1 MQVCDG
7 SHTRPGITTHQYQNV
22 SPQRRQELCDDAVM
36 GYFDG
41 ARGRMHYRRWPDEGR
56 AAVLVL
62 LPGIGQHSG
71 HYHRFARVLRG
82 AGIEMWALDTAGHGL
97 SEGDPEQP
105 GTLRELVAD
114 AVPMIELVRAQ
125 VPETPLILM
134 GHSLGAV
141 TALGALGAAVP
152 PAESA
157 DPDTIRGTGTVA
169 ADYPLVPALPAD
181 TLAGLVLSGVPRRAL
196 GGGAPGAVGT
206 PQPPRGPVLAVHGAD
221 DRRAPVDAMRVW
233 TERHESVDLWEYAD
247 AGHDLLH
254 EPVHARVAAD
264 IAEWTLGVVKG
275 LARRS

>member
-1 MQVCDG
+1 
-7 SHTRPGITTHQYQNV
+7 
-22 SPQRRQELCDDAVM
+22 M

-41 ARGRMHYRRWPDEGR
+41 ARGRMHYRRWPDEDR
-56 AAVLVL
+56 VAVLVL

-82 AGIEMWALDTAGHGL
+82 ANIEMWALDTAGHGL
-97 SEGDPEQP
+97 SEGNPEQP
-105 GTLRELVAD
+105 GTLRELVVD
-114 AVPMIELVRAQ
+114 AVAMIDVVRAQ

-141 TALGALGAAVP
+141 TALGALGAAIP
-152 PAESA
+152 PDTEAA
-157 DPDTIRGTGTVA
+157 DPDAARGTDTVA
-169 ADYPLVPALPAD
+169 ADYPLVPSLTAQA
-181 TLAGLVLSGVPRRAL
+181 LAGLVLSGVPRRAL
-196 GGGAPGAVGT
+196 GGGTPEAVGT
-206 PQPPRGPVLAVHGAD
+206 PLPPRLPVLAVHGAD

-233 TERHESVDLWEYAD
+233 TARHKWVDLREYAD

-254 EPVHARVAAD
+254 EPVHARVGAD

>member
-1 MQVCDG
+1 
-7 SHTRPGITTHQYQNV
+7 
-22 SPQRRQELCDDAVM
+22 M

-41 ARGRMHYRRWPDEGR
+41 ARGRMHYRRWPDEHR
-56 AAVLVL
+56 VAVLVL

-105 GTLRELVAD
+105 GTLRELVDD
-114 AVPMIELVRAQ
+114 AAALLELVRAQ

-141 TALGALGAAVP
+141 TALGALGAAL
-152 PAESA
+152 PAATEAEA
-157 DPDTIRGTGTVA
+157 DTGRGTGALA
-169 ADYPLVPALPAD
+169 ADYPLVPSIPVDA
-181 TLAGLVLSGVPRRAL
+181 LAGLVLSGVTGRAL
-196 GGGAPGAVGT
+196 GGGAADAAGT
-206 PQPPRGPVLAVHGAD
+206 PLPATLPVLAVHGLD
-221 DRRAPVDAMRVW
+221 DRRAPIDAVRVW
-233 TERHESVDLWEYAD
+233 TGRHKWVDLREYAD

-254 EPVHARVAAD
+254 EPVHARVGAD